1 MPATSLS
8 GGGDNG
14 FVFFSLHCFSE
25 AAFWQRQR
33 GQRKAG
39 AKNHG
44 KAERDFALIGV
55 TVPISCPLKR
65 CEAGGRIEV

>member
-1 MPATSLS
+1 MQATSLS

-14 FVFFSLHCFSE
+14 FVFFSLRCFDE
-25 AAFWQRQR
+25 AAFWQRPR
-33 GQRKAG
+33 GQYKAR

-44 KAERDFALIGV
+44 KAERDFVLIGA

-65 CEAGGRIEV
+65 CEAAGRIEV